1 MKQLLLIGLGGFIGS
16 IARFGVSKLNISW
29 QLHHIPMGTLTVN
42 LVGSLL
48 IGLFAGILV
57 HQVTWSENLKLFLIT
72 GICGGFT
79 TFSAF
84 TFENLQLIRE
94 GYVTASI
101 IYLTISILLGILAVL
116 CGIWM
121 AKWLVN

>member
-1 MKQLLLIGLGGFIGS
+1 MKQLLFIGLGGFIGS
-16 IARFGVSKLNISW
+16 IARYGVSKLNFSW
-29 QLHHIPMGTLTVN
+29 QFHHIPMGTLVVN

-48 IGLFAGILV
+48 IGLFAGIFV
-57 HQVTWSENLKLFLIT
+57 HQVTYSENLKLFLIT

-94 GYVTASI
+94 GYLTASI
-101 IYLTISILLGILAVL
+101 IYLTISILFGILAVL
-116 CGIWM
+116 GGIWM
-121 AKWLVN
+121 AKWLVH